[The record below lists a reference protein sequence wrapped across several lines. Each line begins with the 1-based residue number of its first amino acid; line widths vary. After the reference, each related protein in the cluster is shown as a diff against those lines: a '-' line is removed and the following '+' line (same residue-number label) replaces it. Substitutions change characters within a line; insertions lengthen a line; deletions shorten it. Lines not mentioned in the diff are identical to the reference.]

1 MTECQQKIKE
11 LREITGMNRR
21 QFCEAFEIPY
31 RTVTEW
37 ERGTRNAPKYVLK
50 FMEYYIQNEKVKK
63 ENEEEA
69 YRHIQKCSM
78 DSGTNMVETAQ
89 MLLMLMYDEI

>member
-37 ERGTRNAPKYVLK
+37 ERGTRNAPK
-50 FMEYYIQNEKVKK
+50 
-63 ENEEEA
+63 
-69 YRHIQKCSM
+69 
-78 DSGTNMVETAQ
+78 
-89 MLLMLMYDEI
+89 

>member
-50 FMEYYIQNEKVKK
+50 LWNIIFRMKK
-63 ENEEEA
+63 
-69 YRHIQKCSM
+69 
-78 DSGTNMVETAQ
+78 
-89 MLLMLMYDEI
+89 

>member
-31 RTVTEW
+31 RTVGA
-37 ERGTRNAPKYVLK
+37 R
-50 FMEYYIQNEKVKK
+50 NEKCAK
-63 ENEEEA
+63 
-69 YRHIQKCSM
+69 ICSEVYGVLY
-78 DSGTNMVETAQ
+78 SE
-89 MLLMLMYDEI
+89 

>member
-37 ERGTRNAPKYVLK
+37 ERGTRNGAKICSEVYGVLYSEMK
-50 FMEYYIQNEKVKK
+50 KVKK
-63 ENEEEA
+63 ENEQSLE
-69 YRHIQKCSM
+69 
-78 DSGTNMVETAQ
+78 N
-89 MLLMLMYDEI
+89 

>member
-1 MTECQQKIKE
+1 MQLIGTMCLDVIERRLQDRKENSLMTECQERVKE
-11 LREITGMNRR
+11 LREATGMNRK

-50 FMEYYIQNEKVKK
+50 FLEYYIQTEKIKK
-63 ENEEEA
+63 EQDVSEEQA
-69 YRHIQKCSM
+69 
-78 DSGTNMVETAQ
+78 
-89 MLLMLMYDEI
+89 

>member
-1 MTECQQKIKE
+1 MELAEKLVE
-11 LREITGMNRR
+11 LRKSTGMNRR
-21 QFCEAFEIPY
+21 QFCEEFEIPY

-63 ENEEEA
+63 ENEQEVSE
-69 YRHIQKCSM
+69 
-78 DSGTNMVETAQ
+78 N
-89 MLLMLMYDEI
+89 

>member
-21 QFCEAFEIPY
+21 QFCEAFEIP
-31 RTVTEW
+31 
-37 ERGTRNAPKYVLK
+37 PKYVLK

-63 ENEEEA
+63 ENEQEA
-69 YRHIQKCSM
+69 SE
-78 DSGTNMVETAQ
+78 N
-89 MLLMLMYDEI
+89 

>member
-50 FMEYYIQNEKVKK
+50 FMEYYIQKLNCKVKFHPSV
-63 ENEEEA
+63 EFNPA
-69 YRHIQKCSM
+69 NHPAFKC
-78 DSGTNMVETAQ
+78 G
-89 MLLMLMYDEI
+89 I